1 MTLPESHVLFSTT
14 MNKHSIYST
23 IGSKNFTHRIF
34 DLIDEHLLSGS
45 NEVKMDTYKM
55 MENLVF
61 EFKMLN
67 PDLFPTETCDKND
80 TQ

>member
-1 MTLPESHVLFSTT
+1 
-14 MNKHSIYST
+14 
-23 IGSKNFTHRIF
+23 
-34 DLIDEHLLSGS
+34 LLSGS

-67 PDLFPTETCDKND
+67 PDLFPPETCDKND
-80 TQ
+80 TE